1 MDVSHQCFLEVL
13 RGKHPLMQRTNPDQE
28 GKGEIMEVQA
38 FGLHKQCSIRGGNN
52 PFFYSKSKCLTL
64 LWLCLFS

>member
-52 PFFYSKSKCLTL
+52 
-64 LWLCLFS
+64 